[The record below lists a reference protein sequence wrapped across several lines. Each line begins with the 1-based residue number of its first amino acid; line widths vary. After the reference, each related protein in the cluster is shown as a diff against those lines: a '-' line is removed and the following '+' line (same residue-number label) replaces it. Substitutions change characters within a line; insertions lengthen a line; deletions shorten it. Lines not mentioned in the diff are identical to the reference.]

1 MYKPVHVLS
10 KKSTRQRRNVF
21 IWCTDSHSLA
31 LGWRVDNDSP
41 ISVSTAYRWIT
52 DAVLSQARCRTWAEA
67 ERYTLFP
74 VEIRPSIVMT
84 YSVHKN
90 GPGLS
95 RESQDIIAPGDY
107 GLYTIGDP
115 GLYFFF
121 SPVFSF
127 SGMGEVVE
135 YNSPLLSAKASLTPS
150 IIQQA
155 LDRDRQCI
163 FSGVVPSCDSDA
175 LVATWVFPPF
185 LGHKASVQHFEPSHL
200 CLHFLRFLS
209 SPISCQMT

>member
-10 KKSTRQRRNVF
+10 RKSTRQHRNVF
-21 IWCTDSHSLA
+21 IWCTESHKLA

-41 ISVSTAYRWIT
+41 ITVSTAYRWIT
-52 DAVLSQARCRTWAEA
+52 DAVLCQSRSHTWDEA
-67 ERYTLFP
+67 GRYTLFP
-74 VEIRPSIVMT
+74 VEVQPSIVMT

-90 GPGLS
+90 GAGLS

-121 SPVFSF
+121 SPVHSF
-127 SGMGEVVE
+127 SSMEKVVE
-135 YNSPLLSAKASLTPS
+135 ENSPLLSAKASLTPS

-155 LDRDRQCI
+155 FDRDRQCI
-163 FSGVVPSCDSDA
+163 FSEILSSCDSDA

-185 LGHKASVQHFEPSHL
+185 LGHK
-200 CLHFLRFLS
+200 
-209 SPISCQMT
+209 MTKS